1 MQKYDHWLW
10 TKNLITQGEQ
20 CRNVTINKDQV
31 KWHKI
36 KKKKKM
42 EEYTKE
48 TSKTGNASYE
58 VREEKGL
65 HIGSTQI
72 FTGAYLT
79 PVIRHVECS

>member
-1 MQKYDHWLW
+1 MLPLTR
-10 TKNLITQGEQ
+10 TKLSGI
-20 CRNVTINKDQV
+20 RL
-31 KWHKI
+31 

-79 PVIRHVECS
+79 PVIRHVECSQAFLATERDVEILLLVLH

>member
-1 MQKYDHWLW
+1 
-10 TKNLITQGEQ
+10 
-20 CRNVTINKDQV
+20 
-31 KWHKI
+31 
-36 KKKKKM
+36 M
-42 EEYTKE
+42 EEYTE
-48 TSKTGNASYE
+48 EMSKTGNASYE

>member
-1 MQKYDHWLW
+1 
-10 TKNLITQGEQ
+10 
-20 CRNVTINKDQV
+20 
-31 KWHKI
+31 
-36 KKKKKM
+36 M

-48 TSKTGNASYE
+48 MSKTGNASYE

-79 PVIRHVECS
+79 PVIRHVECSFLATEYDVEILLLVLR

>member
-1 MQKYDHWLW
+1 MLPLTR
-10 TKNLITQGEQ
+10 TKLSGI
-20 CRNVTINKDQV
+20 RL
-31 KWHKI
+31 

-72 FTGAYLT
+72 FTGAHLT

>member
-1 MQKYDHWLW
+1 MLPLTR
-10 TKNLITQGEQ
+10 TKLSGI
-20 CRNVTINKDQV
+20 RL
-31 KWHKI
+31 

-48 TSKTGNASYE
+48 MSKTGNASYE

-79 PVIRHVECS
+79 PVIRHVECSFLATEYDVEILLLVLR

>member
-1 MQKYDHWLW
+1 MLPLTR
-10 TKNLITQGEQ
+10 TKLSGI
-20 CRNVTINKDQV
+20 RL
-31 KWHKI
+31 

>member
-1 MQKYDHWLW
+1 MLPLTR
-10 TKNLITQGEQ
+10 TKLSGI
-20 CRNVTINKDQV
+20 RL
-31 KWHKI
+31 

-48 TSKTGNASYE
+48 MSKTGNASYE

>member
-1 MQKYDHWLW
+1 MLPLTR
-10 TKNLITQGEQ
+10 TKLSGI
-20 CRNVTINKDQV
+20 RLK
-31 KWHKI
+31 